1 MQRLPL
7 RLLSEIEDTEG
18 NPKYDPGAKGVK
30 FERAMERAFQ
40 LLGLSATFNA
50 HDAGG
55 WDLTLQGKGWPQALG
70 SGTKINLK
78 IRSSKWMFSSK
89 ELVKLMPWKAQAT
102 IEEFV
107 GAVRMRAK
115 DRDALMSGEM
125 SMAQVTK
132 KYPAGTKTFLGRLA
146 KKAKRSLHKTT
157 RITSV
162 RWTRP
167 KTASI
172 QKEIVKAAKEE
183 DREALIELLSGQNF
197 ETFTLKELNP
207 VLTVSIKRGEDRIGS
222 IAYRDK
228 SKKGRTGVGTPY
240 VRSEHPR
247 DFGGSIRVGFRLD
260 KATEKSIKRV
270 SHSFLSKRQAAS
282 LREPAPF

>member
-1 MQRLPL
+1 MQRTPL

-18 NPKYDPGAKGVK
+18 NPKYDPGAKGVE
-30 FERAMERAFQ
+30 FESAMARAFEI
-40 LLGLSATFNA
+40 LGLPADFNSQA
-50 HDAGG
+50 AGG
-55 WDLTLQGKGWPQALG
+55 WDLTLNGKGWPQALG

-89 ELVKLMPWKAQAT
+89 ELTKLLPWKAQAT

-107 GAVRMRAK
+107 GAVRMKAK
-115 DRDALMSGEM
+115 DRDALLSGGM
-125 SMAQVTK
+125 SMVQAMK
-132 KYPAGTKTFLGRLA
+132 KYPAGAKTFLGRLA
-146 KKAKRSLHKTT
+146 KKAKRSLHKQT

-167 KTASI
+167 RTAAI
-172 QKEIVKAAKEE
+172 QKAIVKAAKEE
-183 DREALIELLSGQNF
+183 DHEALIELLSDKNF

-222 IAYRDK
+222 VAYRDK
-228 SKKGRTGVGTPY
+228 AKKGRTGVGTPY

-247 DFGGSIRVGFRLD
+247 EFGGDLRVGFRLERSAESSIDRVKHAFVSKKQAD
-260 KATEKSIKRV
+260 K
-270 SHSFLSKRQAAS
+270 
-282 LREPAPF
+282 LRSPVPF